1 MHKCNIC
8 GEEME
13 EVSDIELGGFLIRGW
28 RCSCGNAHSNAE
40 DVGEL
45 VKYFRQYKKGF
56 KAKVF
61 TSGNS
66 VSIRIP
72 KTVANV
78 LRLKPKEELEIEAK
92 KGKLILKT

>member
-1 MHKCNIC
+1 MYKCNIC

-13 EVSDIELGGFLIRGW
+13 DVDDIEMGGFLIRGW
-28 RCSCGNAHSNAE
+28 RCSCGNEHGNIE
-40 DVGEL
+40 DAGEI
-45 VKYFRQYKKGF
+45 VRYYRKHKKF